1 MSKSSVTYTFS
12 ASAPAALAGKTF
24 SNGVFCRRPI
34 NGKPIDVVDFGPQSC
49 LAGQHL
55 VCIIAGKPELEV
67 AFAAHR
73 AEEAAKIEKTLAER
87 KAYEQTLEGQR
98 EVLATAEYNSY
109 SEDNFPGSQAWMI
122 NKRAADA
129 LAAFDIY
136 HPEILAAIKAARKA
150 KQAADYEALSDFV
163 KMGS

>member
-1 MSKSSVTYTFS
+1 MTTKITYTFP
-12 ASAPAALAGKTF
+12 ATAPAALAGKTF
-24 SNGVFCRRPI
+24 SDGAFCRLPI
-34 NGKPIDVVDFGPQSC
+34 SGKVVDAVDFGPQSS

-55 VCIIAGKPELEV
+55 ICIIAGKPELEV

-73 AEEAAKIEKTLAER
+73 ADEAAKIEKTLAER

-98 EVLATAEYNSY
+98 EVLATAEYDSY
-109 SEDNFPGSQAWMI
+109 SEDNYPGSRAWMA

-129 LAAFDIY
+129 LAAFDAA
-136 HPEILAAIKAARKA
+136 HPEIIAAITAARKA
-150 KQAADYEALSDFV
+150 KQAADYEALSDFI